1 MLFNIPFFIERIVS
15 DSGREFVPFL
25 ICQNLFDLVLCSP
38 FKAPEHFLF
47 PVLQNEL
54 EHAVFKLIIAVL
66 LVIRSINSSA
76 VIKNRDFKMIIRLQI
91 RFFRTLDI
99 LLNDQAFKRP
109 VLDLHR
115 IRIVINEMIIIDL
128 CHIRD

>member
-1 MLFNIPFFIERIVS
+1 
-15 DSGREFVPFL
+15 
-25 ICQNLFDLVLCSP
+25 
-38 FKAPEHFLF
+38 
-47 PVLQNEL
+47 
-54 EHAVFKLIIAVL
+54 
-66 LVIRSINSSA
+66 
-76 VIKNRDFKMIIRLQI
+76 MIIRLQI